1 MTKMTTLEIAKA
13 FGTNVKGLCR
23 ITGYS
28 KQAFDSIRR
37 EKIGGRTDRWA
48 AAVAALRDH
57 AETAHMKD
65 RYEAER
71 RFNERMA
78 LCDRLAKKDFG
89 VKKADRGI
97 DHA

>member
-1 MTKMTTLEIAKA
+1 MTTLEIAKL
-13 FGTNVKGLCR
+13 FGTNVKGLCK

-37 EKIGGRTDRWA
+37 EKIGGRTDRWS

-57 AETAHMKD
+57 AEINYMKD

-71 RFNERMA
+71 RFNKRMA
-78 LCDRLAKKDFG
+78 LCDRLANKDFG
-89 VKKADRGI
+89 AKE
-97 DHA
+97 

>member
-1 MTKMTTLEIAKA
+1 MTMEKMTTLEIAKA

-48 AAVAALRDH
+48 AAVAALRDQ
-57 AETAHMKD
+57 
-65 RYEAER
+65 AER